1 MTNGTGHQPQIKLPY
16 VMFGPED
23 PENGQNTQLSP
34 LSDFCLKFY
43 SFMTLQQMNIVCL
56 AA

>member
-1 MTNGTGHQPQIKLPY
+1 
-16 VMFGPED
+16 MFGPED

-43 SFMTLQQMNIVCL
+43 SFMTLQQINIVCL